1 MLQSMT
7 GFGKSESVVN
17 NKKVSVELRS
27 LNSKFIDLFFQYLHA
42 LDHTTKQ
49 HLNLPF

>member
-1 MLQSMT
+1 MT

-27 LNSKFIDLFFQYLHA
+27 LNS
-42 LDHTTKQ
+42 
-49 HLNLPF
+49 